1 MKSGVIFG
9 NRSFFADEL
18 CLDGRR
24 RLLGVLQ
31 EAGVTPVILPEDVGA
46 YGSVQN
52 REQALKCAALFK
64 EHDDLKGVIISLPNF
79 GDEKSIVTVLR
90 EAKIDVPIL
99 VHAFNDHLDRLNYEN
114 RRDSFCGKISVCN
127 NLRQYGFKFTLTTL
141 HTVDP
146 ESPVFKQ
153 DLQRFLAVCRVVGT
167 LKGARIGLVGVRP
180 ADFNTVR
187 FSEKILEHHGI
198 SVEPIGLI
206 DVIGK
211 IDELGDAEAQPAVE
225 EIKGYMSTDSVPE
238 DALAKMAKLLVV
250 LREWVRGNDLHAVAI
265 QCWDSLQRYL
275 GINSCAV
282 MSMLSQAGVP
292 AACESDVAGA
302 VSMLALQAASGKPSA
317 LVDWNNNYADDP
329 DRFVLFHCGNFAKE
343 FYDCASCR
351 PVIDYPP
358 ILASTLGQ
366 ENTYGA
372 IDGRMKPGKATF
384 ARITTDDLTGTIR
397 AYCAEGQV
405 TDDSLATFGSWG
417 VVKVPGLQKLMRY
430 ICENG
435 FEHHVAMSL
444 ASVADV
450 LAEALGKYLG
460 WDVYH
465 HA

>member
-1 MKSGVIFG
+1 
-9 NRSFFADEL
+9 
-18 CLDGRR
+18 
-24 RLLGVLQ
+24 
-31 EAGVTPVILPEDVGA
+31 
-46 YGSVQN
+46 
-52 REQALKCAALFK
+52 
-64 EHDDLKGVIISLPNF
+64 
-79 GDEKSIVTVLR
+79 
-90 EAKIDVPIL
+90 
-99 VHAFNDHLDRLNYEN
+99 
-114 RRDSFCGKISVCN
+114 
-127 NLRQYGFKFTLTTL
+127 
-141 HTVDP
+141 
-146 ESPVFKQ
+146 
-153 DLQRFLAVCRVVGT
+153 
-167 LKGARIGLVGVRP
+167 
-180 ADFNTVR
+180 
-187 FSEKILEHHGI
+187 
-198 SVEPIGLI
+198 
-206 DVIGK
+206 
-211 IDELGDAEAQPAVE
+211 
-225 EIKGYMSTDSVPE
+225 
-238 DALAKMAKLLVV
+238 
-250 LREWVRGNDLHAVAI
+250 
-265 QCWDSLQRYL
+265 
-275 GINSCAV
+275 
-282 MSMLSQAGVP
+282 
-292 AACESDVAGA
+292 
-302 VSMLALQAASGKPSA
+302 
-317 LVDWNNNYADDP
+317 DP